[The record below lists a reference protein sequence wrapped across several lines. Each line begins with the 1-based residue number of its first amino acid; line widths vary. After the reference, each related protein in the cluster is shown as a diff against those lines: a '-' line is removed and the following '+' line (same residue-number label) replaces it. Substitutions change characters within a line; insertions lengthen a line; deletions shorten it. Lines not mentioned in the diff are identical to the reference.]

1 MLCKGGNAMIVL
13 LAKSVVLE
21 GKQQEFIAAA
31 EKLVKAT
38 REEPGCVYYDLVQDI
53 SDDRV
58 FTFVEKYLDEAA
70 VEAHM
75 SSEHFQT
82 YVPMMSAFRE
92 GPSQVTKCVTVDL

>member
-1 MLCKGGNAMIVL
+1 MIVL

-38 REEPGCVYYDLVQDI
+38 REEPGCVYYDLVQDA

-70 VEAHM
+70 VEAHTN
-75 SSEHFQT
+75 SEHFQT
-82 YVPMMSAFRE
+82 YVPLMSAFRE
-92 GPSQVTKCVTVDL
+92 GPSEVTKCVTVDF